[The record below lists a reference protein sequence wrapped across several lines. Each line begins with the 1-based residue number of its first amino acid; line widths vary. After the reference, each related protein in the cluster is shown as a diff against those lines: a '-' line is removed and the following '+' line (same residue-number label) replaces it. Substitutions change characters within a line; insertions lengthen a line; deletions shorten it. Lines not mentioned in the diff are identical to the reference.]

1 MRCIISFLDIIF
13 FVNAPFSQQEKPHR
27 WNANKNF
34 IHFYTGWIKLP
45 LWIFLHIY
53 ALKIFLFSSC
63 YINAMFFFYY
73 YYFHSSFVCVWEQQL
88 WWKIYWI
95 FTIVGTVIG
104 VAVTV
109 VCRHHHPCSSLCR
122 LLSIHIIITK
132 IAHMQTYVWHDVS
145 FVFSYH

>member
-1 MRCIISFLDIIF
+1 MKWVFEVHNFIF
-13 FVNAPFSQQEKPHR
+13 KNLFFSYAAFSQQEKPHR

-45 LWIFLHIY
+45 LWIFFLHIY

-73 YYFHSSFVCVWEQQL
+73 FHSSFVCVWEQQL
-88 WWKIYWI
+88 WRRWWKKKCWI

-109 VCRHHHPCSSLCR
+109 VCRHHPCSSWCR
-122 LLSIHIIITK
+122 LLALSLSI
-132 IAHMQTYVWHDVS
+132 S
-145 FVFSYH
+145 S